1 MRISLILAARLLF
14 STVFLFFTFLPPALA
29 LEKMLVLKGAGELF
43 DVFSMRLSE
52 QGIRIRTKIGEGL
65 WLAAKPQSYIMINP
79 ENKTFLEVS
88 FKWYVEDLR
97 EDYPKIKWDRKVD
110 KLVGEKFGQKVTR
123 TTFIR
128 KDSLSKNSLAKNSGP
143 KDVNTELNAAEL
155 DSIKVQGLPPA
166 VLKVLTDL
174 LSVESRGETLPI
186 YCKQLMRRH
195 WYGEM
200 ITGPE
205 RRLKTRTNQGRENS
219 TKVMFEVK
227 ELGWQPY
234 DASFFRLSKD
244 LKRAR
249 DRASLFLSTDGD
261 IKEKDIEDF
270 FMRELK

>member
-1 MRISLILAARLLF
+1 MKISLFLARRLLF
-14 STVFLFFTFLPPALA
+14 STGFLFFTFLPPALA
-29 LEKMLVLKGAGELF
+29 SEKMLVLKGAGELF

-88 FKWYVEDLR
+88 LKWYVEDLR
-97 EDYPKIKWDRKVD
+97 EDYPKIKWDRKVE

-123 TTFIR
+123 TAYIR
-128 KDSLSKNSLAKNSGP
+128 KDSLAKNSGP

-174 LSVESRGETLPI
+174 LSVESRGEILPI

-205 RRLKTRTNQGRENS
+205 RRLKTRTNKGREDT

-227 ELGWQPY
+227 EFGWQPY

-249 DRASLFLSTDGD
+249 DRASLFLSTDGN

>member
-1 MRISLILAARLLF
+1 MKIPLFLARRLLF

-88 FKWYVEDLR
+88 FKWYVEALR
-97 EDYPKIKWDRKVD
+97 EDYPKIKWDRKVE

-123 TTFIR
+123 TIFMR
-128 KDSLSKNSLAKNSGP
+128 KDSLSKDSLAKNSGA

-155 DSIKVQGLPPA
+155 DSIKVQALPPA

-174 LSVESRGETLPI
+174 LSVESRGEILPI

-195 WYGEM
+195 WFGEM

-205 RRLKTRTNQGRENS
+205 RRLKTRTNNGRENT

-227 ELGWQPY
+227 EFGWQPY

-249 DRASLFLSTDGD
+249 DRASLFLSVDGD

>member
-1 MRISLILAARLLF
+1 MKISLFLARRLLF
-14 STVFLFFTFLPPALA
+14 STGFLFFTFLPPALA

-97 EDYPKIKWDRKVD
+97 EDYPKIKWDRKVE

-123 TTFIR
+123 TAFIR
-128 KDSLSKNSLAKNSGP
+128 KDSLSKDSLAKNSGP
-143 KDVNTELNAAEL
+143 KGVNTELNAAEL

-195 WYGEM
+195 WFGEM

-205 RRLKTRTNQGRENS
+205 RRLKTRTNNGRENT

-227 ELGWQPY
+227 EFGWQPY